1 MRSGSAVQ
9 LFVVGL
15 LVVAAVG
22 GVTFGVVQVLDLD
35 DEGVAAVAG
44 GDDPTLPEP
53 PDPSALRADQVE
65 VTGFAT
71 GVTVEGATLE
81 EIPTPLVVQGGG
93 ATLTDV
99 EVDGELAE
107 VVWDGGRPFS
117 LRGAGAL
124 IPRELAVF
132 AAPTAI
138 TLGFIDEVVNEI
150 RPGSYGLE
158 TPVAIGFAGVGV
170 AQDAVAFAATVEST
184 IRFRGG
190 STTSILPRELSFESA
205 GRVVL
210 QGELEVRRPD
220 GTSATAAG
228 VELPEGSYRLTVT
241 PRPDGS
247 GYDIEALLQGSVL
260 VT

>member
-1 MRSGSAVQ
+1 MQ

-15 LVVAAVG
+15 LVVLAVG

-35 DEGVAAVAG
+35 EEDVAADVG
-44 GDDPTLPEP
+44 GDGDDPTLPEP
-53 PDPSALRADQVE
+53 PDASVLRADQVE

-107 VVWDGGRPFS
+107 IVWDGGRPFS

-124 IPRELAVF
+124 IPRELNVF
-132 AAPTAI
+132 AAPTSV
-138 TLGFIDEVVNEI
+138 TLGFVDEVVNEI

-158 TPVAIGFAGVGV
+158 TPVAVGFSGVAV

-190 STTSILPRELSFESA
+190 STTSILPRELSFES
-205 GRVVL
+205 GGKVVL
-210 QGELEVRRPD
+210 QGQLEVRRPD
-220 GTSATAAG
+220 GTTANAAG
-228 VELPEGSYRLTVT
+228 VELPDGSYRLRAT
-241 PRPDGS
+241 PRRDGS
-247 GYDIEALLQGSVL
+247 GYDVEALLQGAVL